1 MRESIANSY
10 IFNLIIVFVG
20 ILIVLLVGSLSYSK
34 TFKIKTRIIEII
46 EKYETYNNGVVRTE
60 INTLLSQAGYKVTR
74 GTPKACPSL
83 NGQTAINNQSNYRYC
98 IYKFSDV
105 RGYYYTVTV
114 FISFEFP
121 VIGDVVEFPLT
132 GQTRPF
138 IDI

>member
-10 IFNLIIVFVG
+10 VFNLVLIFVG

-34 TFKIKTRIIEII
+34 TFKIKTRIIEIL
-46 EKYETYNNGVVRTE
+46 EKYENYNNGTVRKE
-60 INTLLSQAGYKVTR
+60 IDTLLSQAGYKVAR
-74 GTPKACPSL
+74 GTKKSCPSL
-83 NGQTAINNQSNYRYC
+83 NGRAAINSSNNYRYC

-121 VIGDVVEFPLT
+121 IIGDIIEFPLT
-132 GQTRPF
+132 GQTRSF

>member
-10 IFNLIIVFVG
+10 VFNLIIIFVG

-46 EKYETYNNGVVRTE
+46 EKYETYNNGAVRTE
-60 INTLLSQAGYKVTR
+60 INNLLSQAGYKVTR
-74 GTPKACPSL
+74 GTRKACPSF
-83 NGQTAINNQSNYRYC
+83 NGQTSINTLGNYRYC
-98 IYKFSDV
+98 IYRFSDV

-121 VIGDVVEFPLT
+121 IIGDVVEFPLT

>member
-10 IFNLIIVFVG
+10 IFNLVIIFIG

-46 EKYETYNNGVVRTE
+46 EKHETYNNGTVRTE
-60 INTLLSQAGYKVTR
+60 INTLLSQAGYKVAR
-74 GTPKACPSL
+74 GTAGVCPSL
-83 NGQTAINNQSNYRYC
+83 NGEESINTQSNYKYC
-98 IYKFSDV
+98 IYKFSDI

-121 VIGDVVEFPLT
+121 IIGDIVEFPLT
-132 GQTRPF
+132 GQTRNF

>member
-10 IFNLIIVFVG
+10 IFNLVIIFIG

-34 TFKIKTRIIEII
+34 TFKIKTRMIEII
-46 EKYETYNNGVVRTE
+46 EKYETYNNGTVRTE
-60 INTLLSQAGYKVTR
+60 INNVLSQAGYKVTR
-74 GTPKACPSL
+74 GARKACPSL
-83 NGQTAINNQSNYRYC
+83 NGEYAINTLGNYRYC
-98 IYKFSDV
+98 IYMFSDV

-121 VIGDVVEFPLT
+121 IIGDVVEFPLT

-138 IDI
+138 VDI